1 MEAKNFRTFLGNVI
15 KARDE
20 IQEPKPTLPRVSTM
34 TVMGG
39 RDGITTPLATFKEK
53 FVDGT
58 GGWNMGTTHFNNSLT
73 LSKDVGE
80 TKKRSVK
87 LFPNGKIHV
96 TGSSTPM
103 EGLEII
109 QEIQK
114 IVDEV
119 FPETKNNPVSP
130 MEIQMINATFRLPHG
145 IDQMALLDLYKKH
158 KKFVKKP
165 SYSPETYSA
174 VKAKMFNMTVSVFK
188 TGSIV
193 MSGAKNFKDIAMA
206 YKFLIRI
213 LYDPLVEGDFI
224 NFKEKNDRMVHQKES
239 FHQRIRDFYLLNK

>member
-1 MEAKNFRTFLGNVI
+1 MEARNFRTFLGNII
-15 KARDE
+15 KAHDE
-20 IQEPKPTLPRVSTM
+20 IQGPKPTLPRVSTM

-39 RDGITTPLATFKEK
+39 RDGIVTPLATFKEK
-53 FVDGT
+53 FADGT
-58 GGWNMGTTHFNNSLT
+58 GGWNMGSNHFNNSLT

-103 EGLEII
+103 EGLDII
-109 QEIQK
+109 QDIQK

-119 FPETKNNPVSP
+119 FPETTNSPVSP
-130 MEIQMINATFRLPHG
+130 METQMINATFRLPHG
-145 IDQMALLDLYKKH
+145 IDQLALLELYKKH
-158 KKFVKKP
+158 QKYVKKV
-165 SYSPETYSA
+165 SLNPETYSA

-206 YKFLIRI
+206 YRFLISV
-213 LYDPLVEGDFI
+213 LYDPQVKGNAIDIKL
-224 NFKEKNDRMVHQKES
+224 KNDILVHQCER

>member
-1 MEAKNFRTFLGNVI
+1 
-15 KARDE
+15 
-20 IQEPKPTLPRVSTM
+20 M

-39 RDGITTPLATFKEK
+39 RDSIATPLATFKEK

-58 GGWNMGTTHFNNSLT
+58 DGWNVGTNHFNNSLT

-109 QEIQK
+109 QDIQK

-119 FPETKNNPVSP
+119 FPETTKRPVSP
-130 MEIQMINATFRLPHG
+130 METQMINATFRLPHG

-158 KKFVKKP
+158 KNFVKKT

-206 YKFLIRI
+206 YKFLIRV
-213 LYDPLVEGDFI
+213 LYDPQVKGDFI
-224 NFKEKNDRMVHQKES
+224 DFKEKNVRMIHQMES

>member
-1 MEAKNFRTFLGNVI
+1 MEARNFRTFLGNII
-15 KARDE
+15 KAHDA
-20 IQEPKPTLPRVSTM
+20 IQGPKPTLPRVSTM

-58 GGWNMGTTHFNNSLT
+58 DGWNMGTNHFNNSLT

-103 EGLEII
+103 EGLDII

-119 FPETKNNPVSP
+119 FPETTNSPVSP
-130 MEIQMINATFRLPHG
+130 METQMINATFRLPHG

-158 KKFVKKP
+158 KNFVTKT

-193 MSGAKNFKDIAMA
+193 MSGAKNFKDIAKA
-206 YKFLIRI
+206 YRFLVRV
-213 LYDPLVEGDFI
+213 LYNPQVKGDFI
-224 NFKEKNDRMVHQKES
+224 EIKEKNDKLIHQRES

>member
-1 MEAKNFRTFLGNVI
+1 MEARNFRTFLGNII

-20 IQEPKPTLPRVSTM
+20 VQGPKPTLPRVSTM

-103 EGLEII
+103 EGLDII

-119 FPETKNNPVSP
+119 FPETTNSPVSP
-130 MEIQMINATFRLPHG
+130 METQMINATFRLPHG
-145 IDQMALLDLYKKH
+145 IDQLALLDLYKKH
-158 KKFVKKP
+158 RKHVKKV
-165 SYSPETYSA
+165 SLNPETYSA
-174 VKAKMFNMTVSVFK
+174 VKAKMFNMTVSIFK

-193 MSGAKNFKDIAMA
+193 MSGAKNFKDLTMA
-206 YKFLIRI
+206 YKFLIKI
-213 LYDPLVEGDFI
+213 LYNPKVKGDAI
-224 NFKEKNDRMVHQKES
+224 EIKVKNDLLIHQREQ
-239 FHQRIRDFYLLNK
+239 FHQRVRDFYLLNK

>member
-1 MEAKNFRTFLGNVI
+1 METKNFRLFLGNVI

-20 IQEPKPTLPRVSTM
+20 VTTDKPTMPRVSTM

-39 RDGITTPLATFKEK
+39 RDGIMTPLATFKEK
-53 FVDGT
+53 FAEGT
-58 GGWNMGTTHFNNSLT
+58 GGWNMGTNHFNNSLT
-73 LSKDVGE
+73 LSKQVSKS
-80 TKKRSVK
+80 KKRSVK

-103 EGLEII
+103 EGLDII

-119 FPETKNNPVSP
+119 FPETTNSPVSP
-130 MEIQMINATFRLPHG
+130 MEIQMINATFSLPHG
-145 IDQMALLDLYKKH
+145 IDQLALLEMYKQYPTK
-158 KKFVKKP
+158 VKNI

-174 VKAKMFNMTVSVFK
+174 VKAKMFDMTISVFK

-193 MSGAKNFKDIAMA
+193 MSGAKNFKDVALA
-206 YKFLIRI
+206 YKFLLKI
-213 LYDPLVEGDFI
+213 LYKTEVKGAFVEI
-224 NFKEKNDRMVHQKES
+224 KVKNEHMIHQRES
-239 FHQRIRDFYLLNK
+239 FLARVRDFYLLNK

>member
-1 MEAKNFRTFLGNVI
+1 MDVKNFRTFLGNVI
-15 KARDE
+15 KARDG
-20 IQEPKPTLPRVSTM
+20 IQGSKATLPRVSTM

-58 GGWNMGTTHFNNSLT
+58 NGWNMGTTHFNNSLT
-73 LSKDVGE
+73 LSKDIGE

-103 EGLEII
+103 EGLEVIRDI
-109 QEIQK
+109 QD

-119 FPETKNNPVSP
+119 FPETTNSPVSP
-130 MEIQMINATFRLPHG
+130 METQMINATFRLPHG

-158 KKFVKKP
+158 KKFVTKT

-193 MSGAKNFKDIAMA
+193 MSGAKNFKDLAMA
-206 YKFLIRI
+206 YKFLIRV
-213 LYDPLVEGDFI
+213 LYDPLVKGDFI
-224 NFKEKNDRMVHQKES
+224 VFKEKNDSLVHQKES
-239 FHQRIRDFYLLNK
+239 FHQRVRDFYLLNK

>member
-1 MEAKNFRTFLGNVI
+1 METKNFRTFLGNII

-20 IQEPKPTLPRVSTM
+20 IKGDKPTLPRVSTM

-39 RDGITTPLATFKEK
+39 RDGATTSLATFQEK
-53 FVDGT
+53 FVNGNH
-58 GGWNMGTTHFNNSLT
+58 GWNMGTTHFNNSLT

-109 QEIQK
+109 QEIQT

-119 FPETKNNPVSP
+119 FPETKNLPMSP
-130 MEIQMINATFRLPHG
+130 METQMINATFRLPHG
-145 IDQMALLDLYKKH
+145 IDQLALLELYKKH
-158 KKFVKKP
+158 RKHVKKV
-165 SYSPETYSA
+165 SLNPETYSA
-174 VKAKMFNMTVSVFK
+174 VKAKMFDMTVSIFK

-193 MSGAKNFKDIAMA
+193 MSGAKNFKDLTMA
-206 YKFLIRI
+206 YKFLIKN
-213 LYDPLVEGDFI
+213 LYDPRVKGNDIEI
-224 NFKEKNDRMVHQKES
+224 KVKNDLLVHQREQ

>member
-1 MEAKNFRTFLGNVI
+1 MEVRNFRTFLGNVI
-15 KARDE
+15 KAHDA
-20 IQEPKPTLPRVSTM
+20 IQGPKPTFPRVSTM

-39 RDGITTPLATFKEK
+39 RDGITTPLMTFKEK

-58 GGWNMGTTHFNNSLT
+58 DGWNMGTNHFNNSLT

-80 TKKRSVK
+80 SKKRSVK

-103 EGLEII
+103 EGLKII
-109 QEIQK
+109 SDIQV

-119 FPETKNNPVSP
+119 FPETTQRPVSP
-130 MEIQMINATFRLPHG
+130 METQMINATFRLPHG
-145 IDQMALLDLYKKH
+145 IDQMALLELYKKY
-158 KKFVKKP
+158 KRFVKNS

-174 VKAKMFNMTVSVFK
+174 VKANMFNMTVSVFK

-193 MSGAKNFKDIAMA
+193 MSGAKNFKDIAMV
-206 YKFLIRI
+206 YRFLIRI
-213 LYDPLVEGDFI
+213 LYDEQVKGDFI
-224 NFKEKNDRMVHQKES
+224 EIKEKNDRLIHQRET
-239 FHQRIRDFYLLNK
+239 FHQRIRDFYLMNK